1 MQIMCWELHL
11 NADTSFSTDVTAI
24 SRGRVITFDS
34 ISVQHLNCERGV
46 ITVQSAVYRCADTQ
60 TCSQNGTQDIKNS
73 CDGRKVCDIN
83 MNIISTSDPGVCT
96 YLDTTYTC
104 VPEIHSVTCE
114 RSQAKLQC
122 GEGQVIV
129 VSWANFGRR
138 DNTTCPD
145 GNTAQL
151 QNVTCL
157 SPNSPEYVTNS
168 CNWQNSCTVE
178 ASNTVFG
185 DPCGGTY
192 KYLEV
197 FYACQAPPCPP
208 GWTWS
213 GGRCFIFDSS
223 QKNWTDAESSCETL
237 GGHLASFHSTAEY
250 TFIRGLIYTAAGSY
264 KEAWVGGRKN
274 ETVWLWSDGSKF
286 DFINWASGEPNNS
299 GGNNCI
305 QINYGGQDNVNDV
318 ECKWNSSFVCVR
330 GP

>member
-1 MQIMCWELHL
+1 MMLCSGLSSTLLLAATCSLI
-11 NADTSFSTDVTAI
+11 TSGFSTDVTAI

-96 YLDTTYTC
+96 YLDITYTC
-104 VPEIHSVTCE
+104 VPES
-114 RSQAKLQC
+114 
-122 GEGQVIV
+122 EGQVIV
-129 VSWANFGRR
+129 VSWANYGRR
-138 DNTTCPD
+138 DTTTCP
-145 GNTAQL
+145 GKYTIANL
-151 QNVTCL
+151 YNVNCFW
-157 SPNSPEYVTNS
+157 SGSMEYVTNR
-168 CNWQNSCTVE
+168 CNGKNSCTVE
-178 ASNTVFG
+178 EPSSV
-185 DPCGGTY
+185 DPCVNIY

-197 FYACQAPPCPP
+197 FYTCQAGSCPP
-208 GWTWS
+208 GWTWF

-250 TFIRGLIYTAAGSY
+250 TFIRGLTYTAAGSY
-264 KEAWVGGRKN
+264 KEAWVGGKQDPHN
-274 ETVWLWSDGSKF
+274 ETVWMWSDGSKF
-286 DFINWASGEPNNS
+286 DFPNWASGEPGNA

-305 QINYGGQDNVNDV
+305 QINYKGGDHVNDMG
-318 ECKWNSSFVCVR
+318 CKWNSSSVCVR